1 MNLFASFMRTLVPVL
16 AGLLLSLAARV
27 GLDLDGEAVAA
38 GVTAALTA
46 GYYAAFRGLEVLA
59 GRLGW
64 QPLRLVAGVLLG
76 WARPPEY
83 PGRGDEVARLAAA
96 R

>member
-38 GVTAALTA
+38 GVTATLSAL
-46 GYYAAFRGLEVLA
+46 YYAVFRGVEHLA

-83 PGRGDEVARLAAA
+83 PGRGDAPLRVASP
-96 R
+96 